1 MKIAVRGGHNFSVPG
16 ARGIIDETIEDRKVK
31 DSIIKYL
38 KIAGEDVLDVTPP
51 DSYNTVSSD
60 LVYGVNKA
68 AAFGAELF
76 ISCHFN
82 KAYDK
87 YDGAI
92 GTEVLVYSKNSDIT
106 IAERVLSNITNLG
119 FKKRGV
125 IERPGLYELRATSMK
140 SMIIETCFV
149 EATKDVEL
157 YRSIGFD
164 AIGKAIAEAILNKSI
179 SSNSNQEQKPN
190 PTPSNPNPVV
200 KPNPTPEKP
209 KPNLEKPKDK
219 WVGLLQAELNKQY
232 NAGLLVDSIAGPKTL
247 ASCKVI
253 NSGANGNITT
263 LIQKRLIEFGISCGK
278 YGADGSYGA
287 STKAAVINFQ
297 KMNGL
302 YPDGIVGK
310 NTWSKLLKL

>member
-16 ARGIIDETIEDRKVK
+16 ARGIIDETTEDRKVK

-38 KIAGEDVLDVTPP
+38 KFAGEDVLDVTPP

-60 LVYGVNKA
+60 LVYGVKKA
-68 AAFGAELF
+68 ASFGAELF

-106 IAERVLSNITNLG
+106 IAERVLNNITNLG

-125 IERPGLYELRATSMK
+125 IERPGLYELRATSMR

-157 YRSIGFD
+157 YRSVGFD

-179 SSNSNQEQKPN
+179 SSNTNQNVK
-190 PTPSNPNPVV
+190 PTPPPS

-219 WVGLLQAELNKQY
+219 WVSLLQAELNKQY

-253 NSGANGNITT
+253 NSGAKGNITT

-278 YGADGSYGA
+278 YGADGSYGT
-287 STKAAVINFQ
+287 STKVAVINFQ
-297 KMNGL
+297 KMKGL
-302 YPDGIVGK
+302 FPDGIVGK
-310 NTWSKLLKL
+310 NTWAKLLKL